1 MYDGVFNLPLEHSGY
16 SPSCKNLVLN
26 ELSYKTEGSIL
37 EGNYYTTMRIYA
49 GLVAATKTAVISG
62 V

>member
-26 ELSYKTEGSIL
+26 ELSCKTEGSIL

-49 GLVAATKTAVISG
+49 GLVAAT
-62 V
+62 